1 MFKKVLIANRG
12 EIALRVMQAC
22 RELGVKT
29 VAVYS
34 TADRDSLHA
43 LYADEAV
50 CIGPPPS
57 SESYLKLSSLIP
69 AAEITGADAVHPG
82 YGFLAENAHFAEV
95 LGECSIG
102 WIGPRP
108 ETIRLMGD
116 KAAARRT
123 AINAKVPTL
132 QGSEGALPDA
142 RTAEKVAGKV
152 GYPVIL
158 KAAAGGG
165 GRGMRV
171 VHRQEELAG
180 QLATA
185 REEAEKAFGDGSV
198 YLEKYLT
205 RPRHIEFQVFG
216 DSHGNV
222 IHLGERECSIQRR
235 HQKLLEESPSPALD
249 EDLRLRMGTA
259 AVRLCQEV
267 GYQNAGT
274 IEFLLDED
282 GKFYF
287 MEMNTRIQVEHPVT
301 EMVSGVDL
309 VRLQIEVAAGAKLTV
324 ASGAAGPRPRHRVP
338 DQRRGPG
345 ALPPLPGPDHHLP
358 CPRGPRRAPRHPRL
372 RGLRHPA
379 VLRLAG
385 RQADRP
391 RQGPARGHRPHG
403 PGARVLRDRRNQDQH
418 PTAPGDS
425 PGPGVPRRR
434 PLDPLHGAVPRGA
447 HGPARAA
454 GRRGARGRMSPLY
467 AILDVAALG
476 DRSPAR
482 AAALLARSGVG
493 SIQLRA
499 KALPDR
505 RLHALA
511 LECRRAVEGT
521 GAALWIDDRPDV
533 AAAVEADGVHLGQ
546 HDLPPGAARTVVGP
560 GCRIGLSTHD
570 ADELAAAAAD
580 PEVDLVAVGP
590 VFPTR
595 SKAAPD
601 PVVGLD
607 FVRRARAATTK
618 PLVAIGGIDAG
629 NLARVLAAGADAV
642 AVLSALCR
650 GDLEENLGRL
660 LEATRS

>member
-22 RELGVKT
+22 RELGVRT

-123 AINAKVPTL
+123 ALKAKVPVL
-132 QGSEGALPDA
+132 PGSEDPLPDA
-142 RTAEKVAGKV
+142 RTAEKLAGKV
-152 GYPVIL
+152 GYPIIL

-171 VHRQEELAG
+171 VRRKEELAG

-185 REEAEKAFGDGSV
+185 REEAEKAFGDGSI

-249 EDLRLRMGTA
+249 DELRRRMGES

-309 VRLQIEVAAGAKLTV
+309 VRLQIEVAAGARLTIP
-324 ASGAAGPRPRHRVP
+324 SG
-338 DQRRGPG
+338 
-345 ALPPLPGPDHHLP
+345 L
-358 CPRGPRRAPRHPRL
+358 
-372 RGLRHPA
+372 
-379 VLRLAG
+379 
-385 RQADRP
+385 
-391 RQGPARGHRPHG
+391 PARGHAIECRINAEDPERFRPS
-403 PGARVLRDRRNQDQH
+403 PGKITTFH
-418 PTAPGDS
+418 APG
-425 PGPGVPRRR
+425 GPGVRVDTHAYEDYVIPPFYDSLVGKLIVHDKDR
-434 PLDPLHGAVPRGA
+434 PAAIARMARALEFFVIDGIKTTIPLHQEILEDEAF
-447 HGPARAA
+447 RA
-454 GRRGARGRMSPLY
+454 
-467 AILDVAALG
+467 G
-476 DRSPAR
+476 D
-482 AAALLARSGVG
+482 
-493 SIQLRA
+493 
-499 KALPDR
+499 
-505 RLHALA
+505 
-511 LECRRAVEGT
+511 
-521 GAALWIDDRPDV
+521 
-533 AAAVEADGVHLGQ
+533 
-546 HDLPPGAARTVVGP
+546 
-560 GCRIGLSTHD
+560 LSTHFM
-570 ADELAAAAAD
+570 ERFL
-580 PEVDLVAVGP
+580 EE
-590 VFPTR
+590 
-595 SKAAPD
+595 
-601 PVVGLD
+601 
-607 FVRRARAATTK
+607 RAARRE
-618 PLVAIGGIDAG
+618 LEGG
-629 NLARVLAAGADAV
+629 
-642 AVLSALCR
+642 
-650 GDLEENLGRL
+650 EEPEG
-660 LEATRS
+660 E